1 MASKVLK
8 FPVELLIQVA
18 DVNDQ
23 LTAGFAVIQIDRS
36 TNGKNGVF
44 EEITNVDTR
53 PVLKLNQKEYIFI
66 DGEGSPSYFYR
77 FRLANAAFDTFTA
90 FSAPFAGGQ
99 DPALDVCSIEELKE
113 LYLFGIDL
121 TDDAG
126 RPMPDRIFEHYIRAS
141 VSWLEHRL
149 DIPIRPIE
157 FEQSGAEI
165 ISGEM
170 NDYYRED
177 YDKYIWFEL
186 DRFPVI
192 QITEIKL
199 VLPGEAV
206 VQVFEREWIH
216 IRRETGQVQLV
227 PGTGTA
233 GTILLGASGAWIPL
247 IYGNNRYIPDVFRV
261 NYKAGFGK
269 PDPLAFDRTL
279 GITGPVSVPHPE
291 LDSIPE
297 IIKDIVGKYASFGP
311 LNIAGDLIVGAGIAS
326 KSIGIDGLSQSI
338 STTSSATNAGFGAR
352 LVQYQKELKEVIPAL
367 QRYYKGLRMRV
378 V

>member
-1 MASKVLK
+1 MATTALK
-8 FPVELLIQVA
+8 FPVELLIQVPDINA
-18 DVNDQ
+18 Q
-23 LTAGFAVIQIDRS
+23 LTAGFEVIQIDRS
-36 TNGKNGVF
+36 TTGKGGVF

-53 PVLKLNQKEYIFI
+53 PELKQDQTEYIFT
-66 DGEGSPSYFYR
+66 DEKGSPIYFYR
-77 FRLANAAFDTFTA
+77 FRLADAALTTFTA
-90 FSAPFAGGQ
+90 FSAPFPGGQ
-99 DPALDVCSIEELKE
+99 DPALDICSIEELKE

-121 TDDAG
+121 SDDRG
-126 RPMPDRIFEHYIRAS
+126 RPFPDTIFEHYIRAA

-149 DIPIRPIE
+149 DIPIRPVE
-157 FEQSGAEI
+157 FEQSGAEK
-165 ISGEM
+165 ISGEL

-177 YDKYIWFEL
+177 YDKYIWFET

-216 IRRETGQVQLV
+216 IRRETGQIQLV

-269 PDPLAFDRTL
+269 PDPLAFDRTP
-279 GITGPVSVPHPE
+279 GTTGPVSVPHPE
-291 LDSIPE
+291 LDSTPE
-297 IIKDIVGKYASFGP
+297 VIKDIVGKYAAFGP
-311 LNIAGDLIVGAGIAS
+311 LNIAGDLIVGAGIAA

-338 STTSSATNAGFGAR
+338 STTSSATNAGYGAR
-352 LVQYQKELKEVIPAL
+352 LVQYQRELKEVIPTL
-367 QRYYKGLRMRV
+367 QRYYKGLRLRV